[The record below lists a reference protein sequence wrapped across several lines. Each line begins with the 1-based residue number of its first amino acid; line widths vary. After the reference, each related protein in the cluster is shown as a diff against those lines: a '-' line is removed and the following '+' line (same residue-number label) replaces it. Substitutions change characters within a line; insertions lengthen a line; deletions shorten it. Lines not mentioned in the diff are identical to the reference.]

1 MPNVISVKTHK
12 ELVDTNQ
19 LVVHMK
25 ERVYKDRKTPV
36 QVHPTCDV
44 CQLVLTPK
52 KKHLCHSAYR
62 CVCLTCEKAF
72 KRPDH
77 LVRYRQAE
85 HEGKRWN
92 CEKSDKFF
100 KRPDSMKKH
109 MKKNCKKMISLLL
122 KQLSNLLHF
131 LIDSSLCCY
140 FN

>member
-1 MPNVISVKTHK
+1 MPDVISIKTHK

-19 LVVHMK
+19 LVVHLK
-25 ERVYKDRKTPV
+25 ERVYKDKKAPA
-36 QVHPTCDV
+36 QVHPICDV

-77 LVRYRQAE
+77 LVRHRQTE
-85 HEGKRWN
+85 HEGKRWK
-92 CEKSDKFF
+92 CGKCDKFF

-109 MKKNCKKMISLLL
+109 MKKNCKK
-122 KQLSNLLHF
+122 
-131 LIDSSLCCY
+131 
-140 FN
+140 